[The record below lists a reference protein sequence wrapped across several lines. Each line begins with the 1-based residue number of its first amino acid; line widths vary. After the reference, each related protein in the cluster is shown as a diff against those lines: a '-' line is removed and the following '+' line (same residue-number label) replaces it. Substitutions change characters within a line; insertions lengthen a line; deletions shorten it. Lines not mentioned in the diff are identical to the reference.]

1 MGHRAGPGGDRVS
14 NDALVKNA
22 ADAKQVK
29 RAGTTEK
36 LRRQRELEDLRFIM
50 DHPQGRRHVWLQL
63 TRCKIFET
71 SFTGN
76 NTTFFNEGQRNIGL
90 MLLADINEVCPEAY
104 LVMLKEA
111 KQQDEVDKA

>member
-1 MGHRAGPGGDRVS
+1 MTDRALVS
-14 NDALVKNA
+14 NAG
-22 ADAKQVK
+22 DAKQVRK
-29 RAGTTEK
+29 AGITEK
-36 LRRQRELEDLRFIM
+36 LRRERELDDLRRLM
-50 DHPQGRRHVWLQL
+50 DTDYGRRHVWLQL
-63 TRCKIFET
+63 CRCKIFET

-111 KQQDEVDKA
+111 KQQNEVEKA